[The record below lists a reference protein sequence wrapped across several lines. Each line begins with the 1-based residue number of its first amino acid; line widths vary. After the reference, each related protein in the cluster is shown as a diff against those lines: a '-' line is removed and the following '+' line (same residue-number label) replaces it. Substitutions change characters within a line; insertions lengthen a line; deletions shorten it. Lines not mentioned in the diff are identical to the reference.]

1 MTWLQQHQTKS
12 AAPSNWLIRYD
23 YITSTV
29 VPTFTRS

>member
-1 MTWLQQHQTKS
+1 MTWRQQQETKN
-12 AAPSNWLIRYD
+12 AAPSNRLIRYD